1 MSGRPKQGSR
11 RFAFYVGRVHVLGYC
26 LGVIALIISSHII
39 MLLLVR
45 GSAVFEERHGAGV
58 CDDEFLVLNRRECP
72 ASALCI
78 DCLRRLK
85 IWPQSSQTAHL
96 PCLAS

>member
-11 RFAFYVGRVHVLGYC
+11 RFAFYVGRVHALGHC
-26 LGVIALIISSHII
+26 LGVVALIISSHII

-45 GSAVFEERHGAGV
+45 GSAVFEERHGGGV
-58 CDDEFLVLNRRECP
+58 CDDEFLVLNRGEYP

-78 DCLRRLK
+78 DCLD
-85 IWPQSSQTAHL
+85 A
-96 PCLAS
+96 